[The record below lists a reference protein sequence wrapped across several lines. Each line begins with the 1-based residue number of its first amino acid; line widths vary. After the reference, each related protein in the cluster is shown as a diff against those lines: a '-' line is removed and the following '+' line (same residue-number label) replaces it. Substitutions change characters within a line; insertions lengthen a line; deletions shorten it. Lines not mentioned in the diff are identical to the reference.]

1 MWFVSMDTETTGLD
15 RQNCEVTEIKATA
28 LTRTLEPVGEFYSK
42 LQITRPE
49 FVQDKALELNGYD
62 EEKWKDAPH
71 PGEVYKRFQE
81 WLKEMQAKIPYL
93 DEYKNKYPI
102 ALGQNPSFDL
112 DMMVNNAEGHGVEL
126 RFSYHLFDL
135 VTISMFMDI
144 VNCIKSN
151 FEWQGS
157 YSLTKVAA
165 ANNVNMRKAHTAEVD
180 EETHLKLL
188 RMYIERIRNGH
199 CTHPTLKC

>member
-15 RQNCEVTEIKATA
+15 RQNCEVIELKATA

-42 LQITRPE
+42 LQITRPKY
-49 FVQDKALELNGYD
+49 VQQKALELNGYTED
-62 EEKWKDAPH
+62 AWKDAP
-71 PGEVYKRFQE
+71 PPKEVYERFQE
-81 WLKEMQAKIPYL
+81 WLIEMEAKIPYL
-93 DEYKNKYPI
+93 DEYKNRYPI

-112 DMMVNNAEGHGVEL
+112 EMILNNAEGHCVEL
-126 RFSYHLFDL
+126 HFSYHLFDL

-144 VNCIKSN
+144 VNCIKNN

-165 ANNVNMRKAHTAEVD
+165 ANNVGMRKAHTAEVD

-188 RMYIERIRNGH
+188 RLYIERIRDGY
-199 CTHPTLKC
+199 CTNTIAKC

>member
-15 RQNCEVTEIKATA
+15 KKNCEVIELKATA
-28 LTRTLEPVGEFYSK
+28 LTRTLEPIGEFYSK

-49 FVQDKALELNGYD
+49 CVQQKALELNGYD
-62 EEKWKDAPH
+62 EAEWEDAPH
-71 PGEVYKRFQE
+71 PKEVYARFQE
-81 WLKEMQAKIPYL
+81 WLEEMQALIPYL
-93 DEYKNKYPI
+93 DEYKNRHPI
-102 ALGQNPSFDL
+102 SLGQNPSFDL
-112 DMMVNNAEGHGVEL
+112 DMLVNNAEGHGVEL

-144 VNCIKSN
+144 VNCIGNDFK
-151 FEWQGS
+151 WQGS

-165 ANNVNMRKAHTAEVD
+165 ANKVNMRKAHTAEVD

-188 RMYIERIRNGH
+188 RLYIERIRNGH
-199 CTHPTLKC
+199 CTHPTPKC